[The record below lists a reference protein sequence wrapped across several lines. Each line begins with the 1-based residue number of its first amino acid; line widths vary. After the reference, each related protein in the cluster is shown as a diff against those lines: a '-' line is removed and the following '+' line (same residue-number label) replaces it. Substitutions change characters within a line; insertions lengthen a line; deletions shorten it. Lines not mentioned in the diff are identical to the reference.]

1 MSGYD
6 IIGDVHGHMSLLEQ
20 QLDQLG
26 YLKKDESFFHPRGR
40 KAVFVGDIINR
51 GKETVGVLKIIRR
64 MHQCE
69 EAYIVLGNHEFGLLQ
84 QFTINPSNVDP
95 HLIEFIPWIRSLP
108 LFLEFPEFRVVHA
121 AWHLP
126 SIELLKNKDWK
137 DEHFIRNTMSKNSD
151 YKDAVRIILRGISVP
166 VPEELKYFD
175 RFGVERKKARI
186 RWWEKR
192 KKTISGADF
201 FPACQKMKNIEFENK
216 IKLPEK
222 PYSINELPVF
232 FGHYCLPEHEP
243 KVINN
248 LVCLDGCV
256 TSGNVLWAYQYNAHE
271 KISPECLI
279 HTGR

>member
-6 IIGDVHGHMSLLEQ
+6 IIGDVYRHMSYLE
-20 QLDQLG
+20 QLG
-26 YLKKDESFFHPRGR
+26 YLKKDKSYFHPRER
-40 KAVFVGDIINR
+40 KAIFVGDIINR
-51 GKETVGVLKIIRR
+51 GKETVEVLNIIRR
-64 MHQCE
+64 MHENKQ
-69 EAYIVLGNHEFGLLQ
+69 AYIVLGNHEFGLLQ
-84 QFTINPSNVDP
+84 QFTTNPYNVDP
-95 HLIEFIPWIRSLP
+95 HLIEFIAWIRSLP

-126 SIELLKNKDWK
+126 SIALLKNKDWK
-137 DEHFIRNTMSKNSD
+137 DEHFIRTTMSKSSQC
-151 YKDAVRIILRGISVP
+151 KDAVRIILRGISVP
-166 VPEELKYFD
+166 VPEEFKYFD
-175 RFGVERKKARI
+175 RFGIQRKKACI

-216 IKLPEK
+216 NKLPEK
-222 PYSINELPVF
+222 SYSINELPVF
-232 FGHYCLPEHEP
+232 FGHYCLPEHES

-256 TSGNVLWAYQYNAHE
+256 TSSNTLWAYQHNTNE

-279 HTGR
+279 RTRKRN